1 FAGLWRLPLARP
13 FLLLGAKMPNQRV
26 CFQLARIEEFGAE
39 LNPVALGHP
48 EIFEAREIPGY
59 RAGPVQDIPARRA
72 IQSRRSF
79 EGRRVE
85 EAVDEL
91 SAVATRVEMRIADH
105 VRPICGDRIEV
116 AV

>member
-39 LNPVALGHP
+39 LCPVALGHP
-48 EIFEAREIPGY
+48 EIFEAREIPRD

-72 IQSRRSF
+72 IQSRRSL

-85 EAVDEL
+85 EALDEL
-91 SAVATRVEMRIADH
+91 SAVTHRVAMGIADR
-105 VRPICGDRIEV
+105 VRPIGGDRVEG
-116 AV
+116 